1 MRLFTMLAVAAS
13 LSFAAEKYT
22 GPVPQKDDV
31 PYLLHADNL
40 LELDVLEAKE
50 EDRKDVTVASI
61 PGAAAKARTPLAEPV
76 FIFRSSKITPD
87 KIQAYK
93 LDVKNGN
100 REVVINAKK
109 SKNVTKPIH
118 LNVTR
123 LSDGLYKIEVDQTL
137 ENGEYFLSPDGDNR
151 TFSFQIY

>member
-1 MRLFTMLAVAAS
+1 MRLFTMFALAAS
-13 LSFAAEKYT
+13 LSFGAEKYT
-22 GPVPQKDDV
+22 GPVPEKDDV

-40 LELDVLEAKE
+40 VELDVLDAKE
-50 EDRKDVTVASI
+50 EDRKDTTVASI
-61 PGAAAKARTPLAEPV
+61 PGPAAKARTPLAEPI

-100 REVVINAKK
+100 REVVVNAKK
-109 SKNVTKPIH
+109 SKNITKPIH

-123 LSDGLYKIEVDQTL
+123 LSDGLYKIEVDEEL
-137 ENGEYFLSPDGDNR
+137 ENGEYCLSPDGENR